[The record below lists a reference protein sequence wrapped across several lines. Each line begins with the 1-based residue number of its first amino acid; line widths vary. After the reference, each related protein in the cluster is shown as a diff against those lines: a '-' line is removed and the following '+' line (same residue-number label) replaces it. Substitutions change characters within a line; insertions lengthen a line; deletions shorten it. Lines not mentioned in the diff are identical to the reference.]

1 MELCWRSQVQL
12 KNEVVTIIIKQSRM
26 DKQHRNELQINAL
39 LQLASIFLHC
49 FKPEREYLLALIKH
63 LKQILDEISVEDAG
77 THLSPTKQYINYI
90 LAKVQRMLNDKSIK
104 ERILKIPPNYQ
115 LLALQWHRQI
125 WLPIFLTTGT
135 QFLASVDYFETIH
148 DLKMKILTELQVNLK
163 RIPIQ
168 MFGLFET
175 MHAEQTVQSI
185 LLQDEAKVW
194 DILSRWEEARELSAK
209 QKKPGIIYIL
219 MLKVKFAYELDESDL
234 TSLSLFFSQSYFDM
248 FINQLKVTKEHYV
261 EMISCIK
268 MIQYGID
275 YDVQEF
281 INMIPESLD
290 YFNDR
295 YKLMDEIKSC
305 CLKYKD

>member
-1 MELCWRSQVQL
+1 
-12 KNEVVTIIIKQSRM
+12 
-26 DKQHRNELQINAL
+26 
-39 LQLASIFLHC
+39 
-49 FKPEREYLLALIKH
+49 
-63 LKQILDEISVEDAG
+63 
-77 THLSPTKQYINYI
+77 
-90 LAKVQRMLNDKSIK
+90 MLNDKSIK